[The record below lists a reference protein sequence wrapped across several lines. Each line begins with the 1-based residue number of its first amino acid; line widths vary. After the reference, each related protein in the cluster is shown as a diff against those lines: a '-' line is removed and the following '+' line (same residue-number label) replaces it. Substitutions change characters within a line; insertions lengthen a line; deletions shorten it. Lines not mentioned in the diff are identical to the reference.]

1 MTKSGTKKLLQE
13 LDIPVSPGVTEI
25 YDEKELMNSLALL
38 IQNNNHVD
46 RWLLKIDNEGGG
58 RGIAY
63 LNIQAWS

>member
-1 MTKSGTKKLLQE
+1 M
-13 LDIPVSPGVTEI
+13 SPGVTEI